1 MPQVKRKTP
10 EQFVAQ
16 SPIGERL
23 SGGVFERNLAS
34 GALRLIEI
42 NNQSQEHR
50 KLGNNEAKIS
60 EVLKSGYFGITNEN
74 PEFIEAEIND
84 LLITEADVPQSYYDL
99 QKRIARERGY
109 GDMEIADE
117 LEEKIKTLQNDQAE
131 SLMKWSEYLRSDG
144 NGHIYPDWFKVYV
157 WESLKKMGEFD
168 REKGKFKKRTKST
181 TAPWPELNAEALVYV
196 WDKINRGVVKGD
208 AVDDEKLA
216 NLLNNGNFSTLY
228 AHALHEAE
236 TGGITPE
243 LREIT
248 EGRWVKY
255 DQTQSSDYSDSYEED
270 GEYTDDAFVD
280 ADNDTAMSL
289 SQSLYGKR
297 TGWCTA
303 HGGTAADQ
311 LREGDFYVYYTL
323 DDQGNYTI
331 PRIAIRME
339 WGVVAEVRGIESGQN
354 LESNMIDIVVE
365 KLKTLP
371 GGDEYFEKVENMKR
385 LTEIDERVKGGG
397 ELTADDI
404 IFLRFSG
411 EIKGFG
417 HHEDPRIEELLQDRS
432 LDDDLDLV
440 LDDPSVTANDI
451 NEIVE
456 HLNNEEIVKN
466 VDKLFSAGV
475 SIIKLADSIRC
486 YEKEETKTTYRVAMD
501 KLVQKGANREYIYG
515 LLGAMR
521 ASSDILVRRYDDSYS
536 NIEQWADSL
545 KNAVNSLSCDDEMK
559 NVIARDIISYE
570 MPTLDGY
577 EIYGK
582 DLINKLIDLGGDR
595 TEVSRRVL
603 QSMPDWEI
611 DIFGV
616 DGLVQDGLDEEE
628 VKKYVASMPDVI

>member
-23 SGGVFERNLAS
+23 SGGIFERNLAS
-34 GALRLIEI
+34 GALRLIKI
-42 NNQSQEHR
+42 NDQPQEHP

-60 EVLKSGYFGITNEN
+60 EVLESGCFGITNEN

-196 WDKINRGVVKGD
+196 WGKINHGVVKGN

-248 EGRWVKY
+248 EGTWVKY

-303 HGGTAADQ
+303 HSGTAAGQ

-440 LDDPSVTANDI
+440 LDNPSVTANDI
-451 NEIVE
+451 NEVVK
-456 HLNNEEIVKN
+456 HLHNEEIVKN

-475 SIIKLADSIRC
+475 SVVKLVDNIIG
-486 YEKEETKTTYRVAMD
+486 YEETIYRAAMD
-501 KLVQKGANREYIYG
+501 KLEQKGINSEYLYG
-515 LLGAMR
+515 LVDVMR
-521 ASSDILVRRYDDSYS
+521 ATSDAWTRGYDRRYCHV
-536 NIEQWADSL
+536 EQWTDGL
-545 KNAVNSLSCDDEMK
+545 ENAVNNLSCDDETK
-559 NVIARDIISYE
+559 NMIARDMVSYTIP
-570 MPTLDGY
+570 MMNGY
-577 EIYGK
+577 EIYLRG
-582 DLINKLIDLGGDR
+582 LINKLVDLGGDR
-595 TEVSRRVL
+595 AEVSKCALRSVPV
-603 QSMPDWEI
+603 QDWEF

-616 DGLVQDGLDEEE
+616 DGLVQQGFDEEE
-628 VKKYVASMPDVI
+628 VKKYAASMPDVII

>member
-34 GALRLIEI
+34 GALRLIKI
-42 NNQSQEHR
+42 NDQPQEHP

-60 EVLKSGYFGITNEN
+60 EVLESGYFGITNEN
-74 PEFIEAEIND
+74 PEFIEAEINN
-84 LLITEADVPQSYYDL
+84 LLITEADVPPSYYDL

-109 GDMEIADE
+109 GDMEITDE

-181 TAPWPELNAEALVYV
+181 TAPWPELNAEALAYV
-196 WDKINRGVVKGD
+196 WGKINHGVVKGN

-248 EGRWVKY
+248 EGTWVKY

-289 SQSLYGKR
+289 SQSLYGKG

-303 HGGTAADQ
+303 HGRTAADQ

-339 WGVVAEVRGIESGQN
+339 RGVVAEVRGIESDQN

-417 HHEDPRIEELLQDRS
+417 HYEDPRIEELLQDRS

-440 LDDPSVTANDI
+440 LDNPSVTANDI

-475 SIIKLADSIRC
+475 SVVKLVDNIIG
-486 YEKEETKTTYRVAMD
+486 YEETIYRAAMD
-501 KLVQKGANREYIYG
+501 KLEQKGINSEYLYG
-515 LLGAMR
+515 LVDVMR
-521 ASSDILVRRYDDSYS
+521 AVSDAWTRGYDWRYCHV
-536 NIEQWADSL
+536 EQWTDGL
-545 KNAVNSLSCDDEMK
+545 RDAVNNLSCDGEMK
-559 NVIARDIISYE
+559 NMIARDMVSYTIP
-570 MPTLDGY
+570 MMNGY
-577 EIYGK
+577 EIYLRG
-582 DLINKLIDLGGDR
+582 LINKLVDLGGDR
-595 TEVSRRVL
+595 AEISRHALRSVPV
-603 QSMPDWEI
+603 QDWEF

-616 DGLVQDGLDEEE
+616 DGLVQQGIDEEE

>member
-181 TAPWPELNAEALVYV
+181 TAPWPELNAEALAYV
-196 WDKINRGVVKGD
+196 WGKINHGVVKGD
-208 AVDDEKLA
+208 AVDDEKLV

-248 EGRWVKY
+248 EGTWVKY

-303 HGGTAADQ
+303 HSGTAAGQ

-440 LDDPSVTANDI
+440 LDNPSVTANDI
-451 NEIVE
+451 NEVVK
-456 HLNNEEIVKN
+456 HLHNEEIVKN

>member
-34 GALRLIEI
+34 GALRLIKI
-42 NNQSQEHR
+42 NDQPQEHP

-109 GDMEIADE
+109 GDMEITDE

-181 TAPWPELNAEALVYV
+181 TAPWPELNAEALAYV
-196 WDKINRGVVKGD
+196 WGKINHGVVKGD

-236 TGGITPE
+236 AGGITPE

-311 LREGDFYVYYTL
+311 LRKGDFYVYYTL

-417 HHEDPRIEELLQDRS
+417 HYEDPRIEESLQGRS

-451 NEIVE
+451 NEIVK
-456 HLNNEEIVKN
+456 HLHSEEIVKN

-475 SIIKLADSIRC
+475 SVVKLADNIIC
-486 YEKEETKTTYRVAMD
+486 HEGTIYRAAMD
-501 KLVQKGANREYIYG
+501 KLVQKGVNSEYLYG
-515 LLGAMR
+515 LVDVMWAVIDAWTRGY
-521 ASSDILVRRYDDSYS
+521 DWRRCHVERWTDGLE
-536 NIEQWADSL
+536 NT
-545 KNAVNSLSCDDEMK
+545 VNNLSCDDEMK
-559 NVIARDIISYE
+559 NMIARDIISYE

-582 DLINKLIDLGGDR
+582 DLIKKLVDLGGDR
-595 TEVSRRVL
+595 AEISRRVL

-616 DGLVQDGLDEEE
+616 DGLVQQGIDEEE
-628 VKKYVASMPDVI
+628 VKKYVASMPGYDE

>member
-34 GALRLIEI
+34 GALRLIKI
-42 NNQSQEHR
+42 NDQPQEHP

-60 EVLKSGYFGITNEN
+60 EVLESGYFGITNEN

-84 LLITEADVPQSYYDL
+84 LLITEADVPPSYYDL

-109 GDMEIADE
+109 GDMEITDE

-144 NGHIYPDWFKVYV
+144 NGHIYPDWFKVYT

-196 WDKINRGVVKGD
+196 WGKINRGVIKGD

-248 EGRWVKY
+248 EGTWVKY

-311 LREGDFYVYYTL
+311 LRKGDFYVYYTL

-385 LTEIDERVKGGG
+385 LTEIDERVKNGG

-417 HHEDPRIEELLQDRS
+417 HYEDPRIEESLQGRS

-440 LDDPSVTANDI
+440 LDDQSVTANDI
-451 NEIVE
+451 NEIVK
-456 HLNNEEIVKN
+456 HLHSEEIVKN

-475 SIIKLADSIRC
+475 SVVKLADNIIC
-486 YEKEETKTTYRVAMD
+486 HEGTIYRAAMD
-501 KLVQKGANREYIYG
+501 KLEQKGINSEYLYG
-515 LLGAMR
+515 LVDVMR
-521 ASSDILVRRYDDSYS
+521 AVIDAWTRGYGWRRCHV
-536 NIEQWADSL
+536 EQWTDGL
-545 KNAVNSLSCDDEMK
+545 ENAVNNLSCDGEMK
-559 NVIARDIISYE
+559 NMIARDIISYE
-570 MPTLDGY
+570 IPTLDGY

-582 DLINKLIDLGGDR
+582 DLIKKLVDLGGDR
-595 TEVSRRVL
+595 AEISRRVL

>member
-23 SGGVFERNLAS
+23 SGGIFERNLAS

-42 NNQSQEHR
+42 NDQPQEHP

-60 EVLKSGYFGITNEN
+60 EVLESGYFGITNEN

-84 LLITEADVPQSYYDL
+84 LLITEADVPPSYYDL

-109 GDMEIADE
+109 GDMEITDE

-196 WDKINRGVVKGD
+196 WGKINHGVVKGN

-248 EGRWVKY
+248 EGTWVKY

-311 LREGDFYVYYTL
+311 LRKGDFYVYYTL

-385 LTEIDERVKGGG
+385 LTEIDERVKDGG

-417 HHEDPRIEELLQDRS
+417 HYEDPRIEESLQGRS

-451 NEIVE
+451 NEIVK
-456 HLNNEEIVKN
+456 HLHSEEIVKN

-475 SIIKLADSIRC
+475 SVVKLADNIIC
-486 YEKEETKTTYRVAMD
+486 HEGAIYRAAMD
-501 KLVQKGANREYIYG
+501 KLEQKGINSEYLYG
-515 LLGAMR
+515 LVDVMR
-521 ASSDILVRRYDDSYS
+521 AVIDAWTRGYGWRRCHV
-536 NIEQWADSL
+536 EQWTDGL
-545 KNAVNSLSCDDEMK
+545 ENAVNNLSCDGEMK
-559 NVIARDIISYE
+559 NMIARDIISYE

-582 DLINKLIDLGGDR
+582 DLIKKLVDLGGDR
-595 TEVSRRVL
+595 AEISRRVL

-611 DIFGV
+611 DIFGI
-616 DGLVQDGLDEEE
+616 DGLVQQGIDEEE
-628 VKKYVASMPDVI
+628 AKKYVASMPDVII

>member
-34 GALRLIEI
+34 GALRLIKI
-42 NNQSQEHR
+42 NDQPQEHP

-60 EVLKSGYFGITNEN
+60 EVLESGYFGITNEN
-74 PEFIEAEIND
+74 PEFIEAEINN
-84 LLITEADVPQSYYDL
+84 LLITEADVPPSYYDL

-109 GDMEIADE
+109 GDMEITDE

-131 SLMKWSEYLRSDG
+131 SLMKWSEYLRSDE
-144 NGHIYPDWFKVYV
+144 NGHVYPDWFKVYT

-289 SQSLYGKR
+289 SQSLYGKG

-303 HGGTAADQ
+303 HGRTAADQ

-339 WGVVAEVRGIESGQN
+339 NGVVAEVRGIESGQN

-582 DLINKLIDLGGDR
+582 DLIKKLVDLGGDR
-595 TEVSRRVL
+595 AEISRRVL

>member
-23 SGGVFERNLAS
+23 SGGIFERNLAS
-34 GALRLIEI
+34 GALRLIKI
-42 NNQSQEHR
+42 NDQPQEHP

-60 EVLKSGYFGITNEN
+60 EVLESGCFGITNEN
-74 PEFIEAEIND
+74 PEFIEAEINN
-84 LLITEADVPQSYYDL
+84 LLITEADVPPSYYDL

-196 WDKINRGVVKGD
+196 WDKINHGVVKGY

-248 EGRWVKY
+248 EGTWVKY

-311 LREGDFYVYYTL
+311 LRKGDFYVYYTL

-417 HHEDPRIEELLQDRS
+417 HYEDPRIEESLQGRS

-451 NEIVE
+451 NEIVK
-456 HLNNEEIVKN
+456 HLHSEEIVKN

-475 SIIKLADSIRC
+475 SVVKLVDNIIG
-486 YEKEETKTTYRVAMD
+486 YEETIYRAAMD
-501 KLVQKGANREYIYG
+501 KLEQKGINSEYLYG
-515 LLGAMR
+515 LVDVMR
-521 ASSDILVRRYDDSYS
+521 ATSDAWTRGYDRRYCHV
-536 NIEQWADSL
+536 EQWTDGL
-545 KNAVNSLSCDDEMK
+545 ENAVNNLSCDDETK
-559 NVIARDIISYE
+559 NMIARDMVSYTIP
-570 MPTLDGY
+570 MMNGY
-577 EIYGK
+577 EIYLRG
-582 DLINKLIDLGGDR
+582 LINKLVDLGGDR
-595 TEVSRRVL
+595 TEISRHVL

-611 DIFGV
+611 DVFGV

>member
-23 SGGVFERNLAS
+23 SGGIFERNLAS
-34 GALRLIEI
+34 GALRLIKI
-42 NNQSQEHR
+42 NDQPQEHP

-60 EVLKSGYFGITNEN
+60 EVLESGYFGITNEN

-84 LLITEADVPQSYYDL
+84 LLITEADVPPSYYDL

-196 WDKINRGVVKGD
+196 WGKINHGVVKGN

-248 EGRWVKY
+248 EGTWVKY

-303 HGGTAADQ
+303 HSGTAADQ

-385 LTEIDERVKGGG
+385 LTEIDERVKDGG

-417 HHEDPRIEELLQDRS
+417 HYEDPRIEESLQGRS

-440 LDDPSVTANDI
+440 LDNPSVTANDI

-475 SIIKLADSIRC
+475 SVVKLVDNIIG
-486 YEKEETKTTYRVAMD
+486 YEETIYRAAMD
-501 KLVQKGANREYIYG
+501 KLEQKGINSEYLYG
-515 LLGAMR
+515 LVDVMR
-521 ASSDILVRRYDDSYS
+521 ATSDAWTRGYDRRYCHV
-536 NIEQWADSL
+536 EQWTDGL
-545 KNAVNSLSCDDEMK
+545 RDAVNNLSCDDETK
-559 NVIARDIISYE
+559 NMIARDMVSYTIP
-570 MPTLDGY
+570 MMNGY
-577 EIYGK
+577 EIYLRG
-582 DLINKLIDLGGDR
+582 LINKLVDLGGDR
-595 TEVSRRVL
+595 AEISRRVL

-616 DGLVQDGLDEEE
+616 DGLVQQGIDEEE
-628 VKKYVASMPDVI
+628 AKKYIASMPGYDE

>member
-23 SGGVFERNLAS
+23 SGGIFERNLAS
-34 GALRLIEI
+34 GALRLIKI
-42 NNQSQEHR
+42 NDQPQEHP

-60 EVLKSGYFGITNEN
+60 EVLESGYFGITNEN

-196 WDKINRGVVKGD
+196 WGKINHGVVKGD
-208 AVDDEKLA
+208 AVDDEKLV

-289 SQSLYGKR
+289 SQSLYGKG

-303 HGGTAADQ
+303 HGRTAADQ

-417 HHEDPRIEELLQDRS
+417 HYEDPRIEESLQGRS

-456 HLNNEEIVKN
+456 HLHSEEIVKN

-475 SIIKLADSIRC
+475 SVVKLVDNIIG
-486 YEKEETKTTYRVAMD
+486 YEETIYRAAMD
-501 KLVQKGANREYIYG
+501 KLEQKGINSEYLYG
-515 LLGAMR
+515 LVDVMR
-521 ASSDILVRRYDDSYS
+521 AVSDAWTRGYDWRYCHV
-536 NIEQWADSL
+536 EQWTDGL
-545 KNAVNSLSCDDEMK
+545 RDAVNNLSCDGEMK
-559 NVIARDIISYE
+559 NMIARDMVSYTIP
-570 MPTLDGY
+570 MMNGY
-577 EIYGK
+577 EIYLRG
-582 DLINKLIDLGGDR
+582 LINKLVDLGGDR
-595 TEVSRRVL
+595 AEISRHALRSVPV
-603 QSMPDWEI
+603 QDWEF

>member
-109 GDMEIADE
+109 GDMEITDE
-117 LEEKIKTLQNDQAE
+117 LEEKIKTLQDDQAE
-131 SLMKWSEYLRSDG
+131 SLMKWSEYLRSDE
-144 NGHIYPDWFKVYV
+144 NGHVYPDWFKVYT

-248 EGRWVKY
+248 EGTWVKY

-303 HGGTAADQ
+303 HSGTAAGQ

-385 LTEIDERVKGGG
+385 LTEIDERVKDGG

>member
-1 MPQVKRKTP
+1 
-10 EQFVAQ
+10 
-16 SPIGERL
+16 
-23 SGGVFERNLAS
+23 
-34 GALRLIEI
+34 
-42 NNQSQEHR
+42 
-50 KLGNNEAKIS
+50 
-60 EVLKSGYFGITNEN
+60 
-74 PEFIEAEIND
+74 
-84 LLITEADVPQSYYDL
+84 
-99 QKRIARERGY
+99 
-109 GDMEIADE
+109 MEY
-117 LEEKIKTLQNDQAE
+117 N
-131 SLMKWSEYLRSDG
+131 
-144 NGHIYPDWFKVYV
+144 
-157 WESLKKMGEFD
+157 
-168 REKGKFKKRTKST
+168 
-181 TAPWPELNAEALVYV
+181 
-196 WDKINRGVVKGD
+196 

-248 EGRWVKY
+248 EGTWVKY

-303 HGGTAADQ
+303 HSGTAAGQ

-417 HHEDPRIEELLQDRS
+417 HYEDPRIEESLQGRS

-451 NEIVE
+451 NEIVK
-456 HLNNEEIVKN
+456 HLHSEEIVKN

-475 SIIKLADSIRC
+475 SVVKLADNIIC
-486 YEKEETKTTYRVAMD
+486 HEGTIYRAAMD
-501 KLVQKGANREYIYG
+501 KLVQKGVNSEYLYG
-515 LLGAMR
+515 LVDVMR
-521 ASSDILVRRYDDSYS
+521 AVIDAWTRGYDWRRCHV
-536 NIEQWADSL
+536 EQWTDGL
-545 KNAVNSLSCDDEMK
+545 ENAVNNLSCDGEMK
-559 NVIARDIISYE
+559 NMIARDIISYE

-582 DLINKLIDLGGDR
+582 DLIKKLVDLGGDR
-595 TEVSRRVL
+595 AEISRRVL

-616 DGLVQDGLDEEE
+616 DGLVQQGIDEEE
-628 VKKYVASMPDVI
+628 AKKYVASMPDVI

>member
-23 SGGVFERNLAS
+23 SGGIFERNLAS
-34 GALRLIEI
+34 GALRLIKI
-42 NNQSQEHR
+42 NDQPQEHP

-60 EVLKSGYFGITNEN
+60 EVLESGYFGITNEN
-74 PEFIEAEIND
+74 PEFIEAEINN
-84 LLITEADVPQSYYDL
+84 LLITEADVPPSYYDL

-109 GDMEIADE
+109 GDMEITDE

-196 WDKINRGVVKGD
+196 WDKINHGVVKGD

-270 GEYTDDAFVD
+270 GEYADDALIY
-280 ADNDTAMSL
+280 NDTAMSL

-303 HGGTAADQ
+303 HSGTAADQ

-385 LTEIDERVKGGG
+385 LTEIDERVKDGG

-417 HHEDPRIEELLQDRS
+417 HYEDPRIEESLQGRS

-440 LDDPSVTANDI
+440 LDNPSVTANDI
-451 NEIVE
+451 NEIVK
-456 HLNNEEIVKN
+456 HLHSEEIVKN

-475 SIIKLADSIRC
+475 SVVKLADNIIC
-486 YEKEETKTTYRVAMD
+486 HEGAIYRAAMD
-501 KLVQKGANREYIYG
+501 KLEQKGINSEYLYG
-515 LLGAMR
+515 LVDVMR
-521 ASSDILVRRYDDSYS
+521 AVIDAWTRGYGWRRCHV
-536 NIEQWADSL
+536 EQWTDGL
-545 KNAVNSLSCDDEMK
+545 ENAVNNLSCDGEMK
-559 NVIARDIISYE
+559 NMIARDIISYE

-582 DLINKLIDLGGDR
+582 DLIKKLVDLGGDR
-595 TEVSRRVL
+595 AEISRRVL

-611 DIFGV
+611 DIFGI
-616 DGLVQDGLDEEE
+616 DGLVQQGIDEEE
-628 VKKYVASMPDVI
+628 AKKYVASMPDVII

>member
-34 GALRLIEI
+34 GALRLIKI
-42 NNQSQEHR
+42 NDQPQEHP

-84 LLITEADVPQSYYDL
+84 LLITEADVPPSYYDL

-109 GDMEIADE
+109 GDMEITDE

-196 WDKINRGVVKGD
+196 WGKINHGVVKGN

-311 LREGDFYVYYTL
+311 LRKGDFYVYYTL

-417 HHEDPRIEELLQDRS
+417 HYEDPRIEESLQGRS

-451 NEIVE
+451 NEIVK
-456 HLNNEEIVKN
+456 HLHSEEIVKN

-475 SIIKLADSIRC
+475 SVVKLADNIIC
-486 YEKEETKTTYRVAMD
+486 HEGTIYRAAMD
-501 KLVQKGANREYIYG
+501 KLVQKGVNSEYLYG
-515 LLGAMR
+515 LVDVMWAVIDAWTRGY
-521 ASSDILVRRYDDSYS
+521 DRRYCHV
-536 NIEQWADSL
+536 EQWTDGL
-545 KNAVNSLSCDDEMK
+545 RDAVNNLSCDDETK
-559 NVIARDIISYE
+559 NMIARDMVSYTIP
-570 MPTLDGY
+570 MMNGY
-577 EIYGK
+577 EIYLRG
-582 DLINKLIDLGGDR
+582 LINKLVDLGGDR
-595 TEVSRRVL
+595 AEISRRVL

>member
-34 GALRLIEI
+34 GALRLIKI
-42 NNQSQEHR
+42 NDQPQEHP

-74 PEFIEAEIND
+74 PEFIEAEINN
-84 LLITEADVPQSYYDL
+84 LLITEADVPPSYYDL

-181 TAPWPELNAEALVYV
+181 TAPWPELNAEALAYV
-196 WDKINRGVVKGD
+196 WGKINHGVVKGD

-236 TGGITPE
+236 AGGITPE

-248 EGRWVKY
+248 EGTWVKY

-303 HGGTAADQ
+303 HSGTAADQ

-385 LTEIDERVKGGG
+385 LTEIDERVKNGG

-417 HHEDPRIEELLQDRS
+417 HYEDPRIEESLQGRS

-451 NEIVE
+451 NEIVK
-456 HLNNEEIVKN
+456 HLHSDEIVKN

-475 SIIKLADSIRC
+475 SVVKLVDNIIG
-486 YEKEETKTTYRVAMD
+486 YEETIYRAAMD
-501 KLVQKGANREYIYG
+501 KLEQKGINSEYLYG
-515 LLGAMR
+515 LVDVMR
-521 ASSDILVRRYDDSYS
+521 ATSDAWTRGYDRRYCHV
-536 NIEQWADSL
+536 EQWTDGL
-545 KNAVNSLSCDDEMK
+545 ENAVNNLSCDDETK
-559 NVIARDIISYE
+559 NMIARDMVSYTIP
-570 MPTLDGY
+570 MMNGY
-577 EIYGK
+577 EIYLRG
-582 DLINKLIDLGGDR
+582 LINKLVDLGGDR
-595 TEVSRRVL
+595 AEISRRVL